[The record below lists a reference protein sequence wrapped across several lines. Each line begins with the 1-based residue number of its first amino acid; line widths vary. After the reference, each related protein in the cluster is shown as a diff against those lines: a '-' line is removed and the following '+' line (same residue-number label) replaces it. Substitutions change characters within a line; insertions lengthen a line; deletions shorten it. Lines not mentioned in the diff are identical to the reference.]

1 MDRASYFSTAS
12 RRPLIVRWSKT
23 AITLICPKTLL
34 DVLALLGQHAR
45 LAPPV
50 SFDSSRWLFSKT
62 IKGHR
67 RRVMRRK
74 QTLAGLVVLCLL
86 ASISALGASDKAKVK
101 GMIISRTGET
111 LIVSNANGKTTV
123 VLDDSTKVR
132 HPRGLVG
139 LRKKQVTAAVLIP
152 GLKVSVDGTSD
163 DQNRIVAKTITFD
176 SNDLETAEM
185 IQAGLHPT
193 AEQVAANQKAIGAN
207 QQDIAANKDAIAGQ
221 SAELASQKQDIS
233 TNKQQIDQNI
243 KDIQEAND
251 RFNQLTDY
259 DVKGDLTVNFQSGSS
274 KLSPDDQAKLK
285 QLGQSATSLTGYIVE
300 VKGYADSTGNAA
312 MNTRLSQDR
321 AQAVID
327 YLIQQCS
334 IPIRHVIAPGAYGET
349 NAVASNETSSGRAE
363 NRRVEVK
370 VLVNKA
376 IAGS

>member
-1 MDRASYFSTAS
+1 
-12 RRPLIVRWSKT
+12 
-23 AITLICPKTLL
+23 
-34 DVLALLGQHAR
+34 
-45 LAPPV
+45 
-50 SFDSSRWLFSKT
+50 
-62 IKGHR
+62 
-67 RRVMRRK
+67 MRRK
-74 QTLAGLVVLCLL
+74 QTLSSLVVLCLL
-86 ASISALGASDKAKVK
+86 ACIPALGASDKAKVK

-111 LIVSNANGKTTV
+111 LIVSNADGKTTV

-243 KDIQEAND
+243 KDIQDAND

-274 KLSPDDQAKLK
+274 KLSPDAQAKLK

-334 IPIRHVIAPGAYGET
+334 IPIRHVVAPGAYGET